1 MAGRLSSPPFNVML
15 TPARLGWVQ
24 AFRIGLM
31 SLGTMTAARQQRKLW
46 RWVTVLAAVMLP
58 LLAAVAIP
66 AAAAGDDLRGEPVV
80 VNPASGL
87 AISGFDPVA
96 YFSRGE
102 AVMGRAELE
111 LGWGGVVWRFV
122 NDGNRAA
129 FAEHPDV
136 YAPQFGGYDPV
147 AIGRGTSVA
156 GHPLIWAINSDRLYL
171 FYDDAARA
179 EFLADPA
186 RIIQRAS
193 LKWPGV
199 AHGIAR

>member
-1 MAGRLSSPPFNVML
+1 
-15 TPARLGWVQ
+15 
-24 AFRIGLM
+24 
-31 SLGTMTAARQQRKLW
+31 MTAARQQRKLR
-46 RWVTVLAAVMLP
+46 RWVIAVAAVMLP
-58 LLAAVAIP
+58 LLAAVAVP
-66 AAAAGDDLRGEPVV
+66 AAAAEGDLRDAPVV

-102 AVMGRAELE
+102 AVLGRAELE

-129 FAEHPDV
+129 FVDHPEV
-136 YAPQFGGYDPV
+136 YAPQFGGYDAV
-147 AIGRGTSVA
+147 AIGRDAAVA
-156 GHPLIWAINSDRLYL
+156 GHPEIWAISGERLYL
-171 FYDDAARA
+171 FYDDAARG

-186 RIIQRAS
+186 RIIERANQ
-193 LKWPGV
+193 KWPGV

>member
-1 MAGRLSSPPFNVML
+1 MAAG
-15 TPARLGWVQ
+15 
-24 AFRIGLM
+24 
-31 SLGTMTAARQQRKLW
+31 
-46 RWVTVLAAVMLP
+46 AVMLP
-58 LLAAVAIP
+58 LFVLPGVLP
-66 AAAAGDDLRGEPVV
+66 AAAGGDLRGEPVV

-96 YFSRGE
+96 YFSDGQP
-102 AVMGRAELE
+102 ALGRPELE
-111 LGWGGVVWRFV
+111 LGLGGVVWRFV
-122 NDGNRAA
+122 NVGNRAA
-129 FAEHPDV
+129 FADHPEV

-147 AIGRGTSVA
+147 AIGRGASVP
-156 GHPLIWAINSDRLYL
+156 GHPLIWAIDGERLYL

-186 RIIQRAS
+186 RIVQRAI